1 MADYLAYGFSVYEI
15 EVKNH
20 IILRVFLQ
28 SRCQTVPPGS
38 RGIFIPKAR
47 AFGQLILRQLQLPI
61 RRGKSEA

>member
-1 MADYLAYGFSVYEI
+1 MADYLAYGFSAYEI

-20 IILRVFLQ
+20 IIVRVSFAI
-28 SRCQTVPPGS
+28 SVSNRP
-38 RGIFIPKAR
+38 AWR